1 MAKKNNK
8 FHLRDIILLALVGI
22 IFGVIYWAAAFM
34 YNALTIVFTP
44 LKLPMM
50 GNDLTMGLW
59 CMAGPM
65 AGFMLKKPGA
75 PFLGEFLGA
84 AGEALIGDQ
93 WGAANLISGTV
104 QGVASELGLRLP
116 ATNTT
121 TG

>member
-65 AGFMLKKPGA
+65 AGFMLK
-75 PFLGEFLGA
+75 
-84 AGEALIGDQ
+84 
-93 WGAANLISGTV
+93 
-104 QGVASELGLRLP
+104 
-116 ATNTT
+116 
-121 TG
+121 